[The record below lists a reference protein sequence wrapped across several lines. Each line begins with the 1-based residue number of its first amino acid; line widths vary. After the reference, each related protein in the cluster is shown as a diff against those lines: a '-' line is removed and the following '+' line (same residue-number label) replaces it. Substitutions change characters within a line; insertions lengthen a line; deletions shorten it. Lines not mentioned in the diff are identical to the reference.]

1 MKCCVN
7 GRRAQREEMMEKDKA
22 GSMKD
27 RILHESLK
35 LFADNG
41 YAAVSTRMIAKA
53 VEASDAVIYK
63 HFKSKREIL
72 DTILEQCKRR
82 YLAKRNTVRLA
93 TMCWDEVES
102 ICMDMFSFQTQDEW
116 TVLYRKLL
124 VVEQYKDPQMAVLY
138 RKMFIEGPLESLAG
152 MFRILIEQGYMKK
165 GNPMVYAMELY
176 APFFLFHTVG
186 GESEELLQN
195 LKEHVRLFREN
206 VRES

>member
-27 RILHESLK
+27 RILYESLK

-124 VVEQYKDPQMAVLY
+124 VVEQYKDLQMAVLY

-195 LKEHVRLFREN
+195 LEEHVRLFREN

>member
-27 RILHESLK
+27 RILYESLK

-93 TMCWDEVES
+93 TMCWDKVES